1 MIKKL
6 QNNYNRGLGQ
16 TPMPHILITT
26 VPFGDKNRLP
36 LDLLEQVG
44 ATYVINPLNKKLTEV
59 ELCDL
64 IGDTEILIAGTEPIT
79 EKVMDC
85 ATNLKLISRV
95 GIGLDNV
102 DLLAAKARNIS
113 VSYTPD
119 APAPAV
125 AELTIG
131 LMLSTLRATHVSN
144 ANMHAGIWQRHFG
157 RRLSEI
163 TVGIIGVGRIGRKVL
178 EHLQG
183 FDTPRILVND
193 LAMIS
198 EISDSFGVEWVEK
211 EQLYKEADIL
221 SLHVPLTG
229 TTRNMIGRDELLK
242 MKNDAILINTA
253 RGGIVNEAELYDV
266 LQDGHLSGVAL
277 DVFEREPY
285 QGLLSEIERCLLT
298 SHMGSMSVDCRTKM
312 EIEATEEAVRCIN
325 HEPLKN
331 KVPEEEIESQKESL
345 SCQKQ

>member
-1 MIKKL
+1 
-6 QNNYNRGLGQ
+6 
-16 TPMPHILITT
+16 MPHVLITT

-36 LDLLEQVG
+36 LDLLEQVD
-44 ATYVINPLNKKLTEV
+44 ATYVINPLNKKLTEN
-59 ELCDL
+59 ELCEL

-79 EKVMDC
+79 QKVMGC

-102 DLLAAKARNIS
+102 DLLAAKARNIA

-157 RRLSEI
+157 RRLSKATI
-163 TVGIIGVGRIGRKVL
+163 GIIGVGRIGRKVL

-183 FDTPRILVND
+183 FNSPRILVND
-193 LAMIS
+193 LVQSS
-198 EISDSFGVEWVEK
+198 EISDTFDVEWAEK
-211 EQLYKEADIL
+211 EQIYKEADII

-253 RGGIVNEAELYDV
+253 RGGIVNEADLYGV
-266 LQDGHLSGVAL
+266 LQDGHLSGTAF
-277 DVFEREPY
+277 DVFEQEPY
-285 QGLLSEIERCLLT
+285 QGPLTEIERCLLT
-298 SHMGSMSVDCRTKM
+298 SHMGSMSVDCRSEM
-312 EIEATEEAVRCIN
+312 EIEATEEAVRCIT
-325 HEPLKN
+325 HEPLKSM
-331 KVPEEEIESQKESL
+331 VPEEEIESQKESL
-345 SCQKQ
+345 LCQKQ